1 MIETVPTGLNGS
13 MITAGLI
20 LVAAYVLIFSEIM
33 HRMHAAVIG
42 AVVMVGIGL
51 YSGFYTQEQAIQSI
65 DANTILLLAGMM
77 MMVAMLRQTGGFEY
91 LAIRIAMRT
100 ARRPRHLL
108 VYLTLAVSI
117 ISMFLDNVT
126 TVIIFAPLTVLIC
139 SMAKLNPMPYLMA
152 EAMLSNI
159 GGIATLVGDP
169 PNIMIGSAAKID
181 FNSFLIHMGPVVVV
195 VWAVIVTMILI
206 TFRKELTPSATH
218 TGEINLEADKA
229 IRDLRSLKQA
239 LAGLGLIVL
248 LFFIHHH
255 FHLYPSYVVFV
266 GVALTLALIRPDP
279 ETLLKDVEWTVLLFF
294 SALFIIVGGVEGSGL
309 LALIGNGIATAS
321 ADPETLL
328 LTCLLLMWVAALLSA
343 IVDNIP
349 FTVTMIPIVLTLDTQ
364 GMNVTPLWWALALG
378 VGLGGNG
385 SHIGATA
392 NIICV
397 AESERCQ
404 IPGARITPGLWLRKG
419 LPIMLVSL
427 TVASAVFA
435 LFFDFFL

>member
-1 MIETVPTGLNGS
+1 MIESSATSLNGL
-13 MITAGLI
+13 MITACLI
-20 LVAAYVLIFSEIM
+20 MVAAYVLIFSELM

-42 AVVMVGIGL
+42 AVVMVGIGM
-51 YSGFYTQEQAIQSI
+51 YTGFYSQEQAIQSI
-65 DANTILLLAGMM
+65 DANTIFLLAGMM
-77 MMVAMLRQTGGFEY
+77 MMVAILRKTGGFEY
-91 LAIRIAMRT
+91 LAIHIARFT
-100 ARRPRHLL
+100 ARRPRRLL
-108 VYLTLAVSI
+108 VYLTLAVSV

-139 SMAKLNPMPYLMA
+139 RMAKLNPMPYLMA

-169 PNIMIGSAAKID
+169 PNIMIGSAANID
-181 FNSFLIHMGPVVVV
+181 FNSFLFHMGPIVSI
-195 VWAVIVTMILI
+195 VWAVIVIMIL
-206 TFRKELTPSATH
+206 TVFRKELTPPADF
-218 TGEINLEADKA
+218 TGKIDLKAENA
-229 IRDLRSLKQA
+229 IRDSRSLKWV
-239 LAGLGLIVL
+239 LAGLAVIVVM
-248 LFFIHHH
+248 FFVHHH

-294 SALFIIVGGVEGSGL
+294 SALFVIVGGVESSGL
-309 LALIGNGIATAS
+309 LALVGSGITTVS
-321 ADPETLL
+321 GDPEML
-328 LTCLLLMWVAALLSA
+328 LTTCVLLMWVAALLSA

-349 FTVTMIPIVLTLDTQ
+349 FTVTMIPIVLSLETQ

-397 AESERCQ
+397 AESERCE
-404 IPGARITPGLWLRKG
+404 IPEARITALLWLRKG